1 MQNQISALRH
11 SSLVKVTGIGILI
24 LIMLI
29 PVSMTRGVI
38 HDRSAHGEQARQ
50 DIMQS
55 WGRRQTV
62 GGPILVVPYRLVR
75 IQPSGDRTVEDGEV
89 YLLPQLLSVDVGLV
103 SEVRRRG
110 VHEVPVYTA
119 NMTLSGRF
127 AMPAT
132 NGLGIDDA
140 IFDWDRAVIALPLTD
155 ARSVRNSPSV
165 SMAGESSVFAAGGS
179 HIQGFPG
186 QIIAPAGILADDELR
201 LADIP
206 FTIELD
212 IGGTDRLRFLPLG
225 DTTQV
230 SMRGDWPSPSFG
242 GTYLPESRDVGED
255 GFTSEWRVSSLGRA
269 LPSRWTAASFQYPEL
284 MNSAF
289 GVDLFVPV
297 GLYQQTDRATKYA
310 VLFIGLTFVAFFL
323 FEVLQAL
330 RLHPLQYL
338 LVGLA
343 NTLFYLLL
351 LSLAEHI
358 GFGPAYLIST
368 LASVG
373 MVGGYSATILG
384 GWARSLAVSGMLV
397 LLYLFLYLTLN
408 AETFAMLA
416 GSIALWVG
424 LAIVMYLTRHIDW
437 YSFGGRR
444 SPDQAEMFAG
454 N

>member
-11 SSLVKVTGIGILI
+11 SSLVKVAGIGILI

-38 HDRSAHGEQARQ
+38 HDRSSHGEQARQ

-75 IQPSGDRTVEDGEV
+75 VPPSGDRTVENGEV
-89 YLLPQLLSVDVGLV
+89 YLLPQLLSADVDLV
-103 SEVRRRG
+103 SEIRRRG
-110 VHEVPVYTA
+110 VHEVPVYIA
-119 NMTLSGRF
+119 NMILSGRF
-127 AMPAT
+127 GMPAT

-140 IFDWDRAVIALPLTD
+140 KFDWDRAVIALPLTD
-155 ARSVRNSPSV
+155 ARSVRNAPAISI
-165 SMAGESSVFAAGGS
+165 AGESSVFAAGGA
-179 HIQGFPG
+179 HVQGFPG
-186 QIIAPAGILADDELR
+186 QIIAPAGMLADEDLR
-201 LADIP
+201 LEDIP

-212 IGGTDRLRFLPLG
+212 IGGTERLRFLPLG
-225 DTTQV
+225 DTTRV
-230 SMRGDWPSPSFG
+230 AMRGDWPSPSFG
-242 GTYLPESRDVGED
+242 GAYLPETRGIGED

-269 LPSRWTAASFQYPEL
+269 LPSRWTSTGFRYSEL
-284 MNSAF
+284 MDSTF

-310 VLFIGLTFVAFFL
+310 ILFIGLTFVAFFL

-351 LSLAEHI
+351 LSLAEHV
-358 GFGPAYLIST
+358 GFGWAYLIST

-373 MVGGYSATILG
+373 LVGGYSATILG
-384 GWARSLAVSGMLV
+384 GRARSVAVSGMLV
-397 LLYLFLYLTLN
+397 LLYVFLYLTLN
-408 AETFAMLA
+408 AETYAMLA
-416 GSIALWVG
+416 GSIALWAG
-424 LAIVMYLTRHIDW
+424 LAMVMYLTRDIDW
-437 YSFGGRR
+437 YALGGRR
-444 SPDQAEMFAG
+444 SPDQTEMFAG